1 MRGNTK
7 TQLTGARGSIFALIC
22 MSMLAAGCSKSEPA
36 AEKAEVT
43 FDVSRLPRVTGAKEV
58 FASPATTIFTSPSP
72 VAQTADTLDK
82 TLASSGWQ
90 KYGPPNSASADD
102 AAQRIMSFK
111 KGQQA
116 LGVFITIAAAQG
128 NATSVQY
135 TAVTLKTDLPF
146 TKDATDIEYS
156 PDRPS
161 LTLVTAEPADKTL
174 DFYRKELGA
183 RGWSLWS
190 EKTNGKQP
198 ADGSSGTVHEKGAS
212 ADYVNDKEPTVALV
226 LTMQKAEAGKFKVQ
240 LKEWPIGILESEH
253 NAYVDS
259 DNHGTPLVDVVK
271 LARLDGAKEDAT
283 RSSADR
289 VVYAIAGTLAD
300 TTEALKKLLA
310 ADGWK
315 PYVTPLDEPHTFS
328 PDFKKGGQGLSVSFT
343 IQHGTD
349 ERTSQQTTVS
359 YSPAA
364 CTSRWRLPTTRPTW
378 CSTKTGLISI

>member
-1 MRGNTK
+1 
-7 TQLTGARGSIFALIC
+7 
-22 MSMLAAGCSKSEPA
+22 
-36 AEKAEVT
+36 
-43 FDVSRLPRVTGAKEV
+43 
-58 FASPATTIFTSPSP
+58 
-72 VAQTADTLDK
+72 
-82 TLASSGWQ
+82 
-90 KYGPPNSASADD
+90 
-102 AAQRIMSFK
+102 
-111 KGQQA
+111 
-116 LGVFITIAAAQG
+116 
-128 NATSVQY
+128 
-135 TAVTLKTDLPF
+135 
-146 TKDATDIEYS
+146 
-156 PDRPS
+156 